1 MKCILFLGLFL
12 LTFSYTALASE
23 DFPVEGEM
31 RQRVDF
37 WKRVYTEI
45 TYDQAFLHDP
55 DEPWVVY
62 STVDLPKPSR
72 QRLRILRNEKKRL
85 QRILRSMAKKTES
98 EFNLDEKKMF
108 RLIGDRPSA
117 RLYEMAREI
126 RVQNGLKKRYY
137 QGLIRSYRYM
147 DFIKSTFKKYGVPQ
161 RGRFLPHV
169 ESSFNYNAYSKVGA
183 AGMWQFMRSTGRIY
197 GLKINYIID
206 ERRDPFKA
214 TDAAARLLRDNYRQL
229 NSWPLAFTA
238 YNHGAQ
244 SMKRAKR
251 TLGTD
256 NINTIIQKYKNRRF
270 GFASK
275 NFYATFMATVEI
287 SEDPEKYFP
296 SFTPPARFEFSIVKV
311 PKSLTLSQISQTID
325 ISLNTLKEYNPE
337 IRRSAFRSPL
347 YMPRNFNLK
356 IPKTS
361 QRLVTEYSKTLKDL
375 KIQREKLSL
384 DHVHVIGRG
393 ESLYYLSKLY
403 RVSLQNLIEFNNIVN
418 PRRIYPGM
426 KIKIPSNKKKVAIV
440 TPKKS
445 NIPSDHPMLRPDL
458 KVEAKPRENNF
469 EKYSQLLTSMFS
481 SITKEEE
488 PRDSFVLLEDYN
500 PEISLDSYLLDV
512 VEKRAGIY
520 QIHVEPDETLGHY
533 GEWAKIKTQSV
544 RNANRMSYR
553 SHIRLGQKLLI
564 PVKDI
569 EDFNKE
575 RLEFHLSQQ
584 EDFYS
589 NYKVINLKEYRIP
602 RGMTL
607 SRILYDNSLPYWLLR
622 KVQKNPNDLNTL
634 NAGQV
639 ILLPEVEEIAGTEE

>member
-1 MKCILFLGLFL
+1 MKCIFFLFTFL
-12 LTFSYTALASE
+12 LSVHAYAE

-55 DEPWVVY
+55 DEPWIVY
-62 STVDLPKPSR
+62 SVVDLPKPRRS
-72 QRLRILRNEKKRL
+72 RLRILRNEIKRL
-85 QRILRSMAKKTES
+85 QKILRSMAKKTPS
-98 EFNLDEKKMF
+98 EYNLEERKM
-108 RLIGDRPSA
+108 RTLIGDKPSA
-117 RLYEMAREI
+117 RMYEMAREI

-147 DFIKSTFKKYGVPQ
+147 DFIKKTFKKYRVPQ

-183 AGMWQFMRSTGRIY
+183 AGMWQFMRSTGRLY

-256 NINTIIQKYKNRRF
+256 DMNVIIKNYKNRRF

-287 SEDPEKYFP
+287 SENPEAYFP
-296 SFTPPARFEFSIVKV
+296 SFTPPKKFEFSTIRLAKA
-311 PKSLTLSQISQTID
+311 LTLRQISKTIK
-325 ISLNTLKEYNPE
+325 ISLNKLKEYNPE

-347 YMPRNFNLK
+347 YLPRSFKLK

-361 QRLVTEYSKTLKDL
+361 SRLVTEYTTRLREL
-375 KIQREKLSL
+375 KIQRDELSL

-418 PRRIYPGM
+418 PRKIYPGM

-440 TPKKS
+440 TPKKTE
-445 NIPSDHPMLRPDL
+445 IPTDHPMLRPEL
-458 KVEAKPRENNF
+458 EVKAQKGESVF
-469 EKYSQLLTSMFS
+469 EKYSQLLSSMFS
-481 SITKEEE
+481 NLKQEEDE
-488 PRDSFVLLEDYN
+488 RNSFVLIEDYN
-500 PEISLDSYLLDV
+500 PEVSLDSYLLDV
-512 VEKRAGIY
+512 VEIGKNLY

-533 GEWAKIKTQSV
+533 GEWAKIKTQKV

-553 SHIRLGQKLLI
+553 SHIRLGQKLKV

-569 EDFNKE
+569 EEFNKE

-589 NYKVINLKEYRIP
+589 NFKVVSLNEYKVP

-607 SRILYDNSLPYWLLR
+607 SRILYDNSLPFWLLR
-622 KVQKNPNDLNTL
+622 KVQKDPSALDTL
-634 NAGQV
+634 DAGE
-639 ILLPEVEEIAGTEE
+639 IIMLPEVEEQAAE